1 LFENAKEKRGG
12 RRKRE
17 RGNEEIKRKRKRKN

>member
-1 LFENAKEKRGG
+1 LFENGKEKRGG

-17 RGNEEIKRKRKRKN
+17 RGNEEIKRKIKIKK